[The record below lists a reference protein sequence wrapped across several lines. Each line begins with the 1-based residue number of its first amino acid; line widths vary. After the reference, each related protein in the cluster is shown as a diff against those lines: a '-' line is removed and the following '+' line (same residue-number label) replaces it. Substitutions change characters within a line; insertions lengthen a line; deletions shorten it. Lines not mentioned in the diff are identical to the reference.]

1 MFQSSPSLKMVLTL
15 SSSKS
20 LRRLTSGNLSD
31 YLRLRDSFSIVVEV
45 YKLNEEVLRL
55 EQMVS

>member
-1 MFQSSPSLKMVLTL
+1 MFQSSPSLKMVLML

-20 LRRLTSGNLSD
+20 LRSLTSRNLSD
-31 YLRLRDSFSIVVEV
+31 YLFLRDSFSIMVEV
-45 YKLNEEVLRL
+45 CKLNEEVLRL